1 MSYQNE
7 IKIRYQHFLNF
18 VPTISEFLKKTHER
32 EDLQISFKGNIE
44 SDLVTIADK
53 GSEELIVSEIRKAFP
68 NDHILGEEGSNHEGN
83 SQFKWIIDPL
93 DGTVNYSH
101 RIPLYCCCI
110 GLEDLE
116 NKSAVMGIVPMP
128 ALGHVYH
135 AMLGEGAFKDK
146 TPIKVTQ
153 TKEIKK
159 ALLCTGFPYDRE
171 ERIEQ
176 LMFNLKKFILRSRGV
191 RRTGSAGL
199 DICWVAEGKFD
210 AFWEEDLKPWDMTAA
225 AAILQEAGG
234 KLSTYANNTFHPY
247 VTSLIASNG
256 VLHEKMVETLQEYL
270 DI

>member
-18 VPTISEFLKKTHER
+18 APTISEFLKKTHER

-44 SDLVTIADK
+44 SDLITIADK

-68 NDHILGEEGSNHEGN
+68 KDHILGEEGSNYEGS

-116 NKSAVMGIVPMP
+116 TKSAVMGIVPMP

-146 TPIKVTQ
+146 TQIKVTQ
-153 TKEIKK
+153 TKEI
-159 ALLCTGFPYDRE
+159 
-171 ERIEQ
+171 
-176 LMFNLKKFILRSRGV
+176 
-191 RRTGSAGL
+191 
-199 DICWVAEGKFD
+199 
-210 AFWEEDLKPWDMTAA
+210 
-225 AAILQEAGG
+225 
-234 KLSTYANNTFHPY
+234 
-247 VTSLIASNG
+247 
-256 VLHEKMVETLQEYL
+256 
-270 DI
+270 